1 MANLFDML
9 GEMQGGAALNQMGQQ
24 FGLSRQ
30 EMERA
35 MAALTPAFSEGLRR
49 NVDDPQGFG
58 RFVEALGRSNHANY
72 VDDPARAFEEKGMK
86 EGNAILGHLFKS
98 KNLSRAVA
106 AEASQAS
113 GLSQGILK
121 QLLPILAPMI
131 LGGLFKQITGG
142 GGSGN
147 NPLGQI
153 LEQITGGATRRQTPG
168 SGNNPIGDILEQM
181 TGGGSNRGGRRS
193 NPVDADN
200 PLGKIFEEMLG
211 GQQPQQTRRREPA
224 GRKPQGGGL
233 SDIFGDMFSPGGQS
247 NENYNR
253 QMETTFDE
261 FLGGRRN

>member
-9 GEMQGGAALNQMGQQ
+9 NEMQGDATLTQMEQKLGLNPQQ
-24 FGLSRQ
+24 IES
-30 EMERA
+30 A

-49 NVDDPQGFG
+49 NADDPQGFG
-58 RFVEALGRSNHANY
+58 RFIEALGRGNHTDY
-72 VDDPARAFEEKGMK
+72 VEHPERVFEKNGRD
-86 EGNAILGHLFKS
+86 EGNAILGHLFRS
-98 KNLSRAVA
+98 KGLSRAVA

-131 LGGLFKQITGG
+131 LGGLFKQMKGGRGG
-142 GGSGN
+142 GG

-153 LEQITGGATRRQTPG
+153 LEQIMGGGGSRQAPR
-168 SGNNPIGDILEQM
+168 SGDNPIGDILEQM
-181 TGGGSNRGGRRS
+181 TGGGSSRGRS
-193 NPVDADN
+193 GPNPLDANN

-211 GQQPQQTRRREPA
+211 GQQQQPQRREPT
-224 GRKPQGGGL
+224 RREPQGGGL

-247 NENYNR
+247 DENYNR

-261 FLGGRRN
+261 FLGGRKG

>member
-9 GEMQGGAALNQMGQQ
+9 GEMQGGAALNQMEQQ

-30 EMERA
+30 EIERA
-35 MAALTPAFSEGLRR
+35 VAALTPAFSEGLRR
-49 NVDDPQGFG
+49 NVDQPQDFG
-58 RFVEALGRSNHANY
+58 RFVEALGRSNHADYADN
-72 VDDPARAFEEKGMK
+72 PSRAFEEKGLN

-142 GGSGN
+142 RGGGN

-153 LEQITGGATRRQTPG
+153 LEQITGGATRGQSPR

-181 TGGGSNRGGRRS
+181 TGGGSGRGRS
-193 NPVDADN
+193 GPSGADN
-200 PLGKIFEEMLG
+200 PLGDIFEEMLG
-211 GQQPQQTRRREPA
+211 GQQPQKTQPRNP
-224 GRKPQGGGL
+224 KGGGL

-247 NENYNR
+247 DENYTR

-261 FLGGRRN
+261 FLGGRKN